1 MLEGQVAV
9 LSSGLPSPSE
19 AAELVEAMFESPLY
33 RADQQSF
40 LLYPERP
47 VVAFLDRGHIAPE
60 RVASNPL
67 LAALAEAGDRTLIVR
82 DADGEYRFAPTFR
95 KDDHVREAL
104 TRLQS
109 NRRYA
114 ALVDAHG
121 ASVLQTYESVFHHSS
136 FTGRSGSMFGYEGI
150 GCIYWHMVAKLML
163 ATQESYLHARD
174 MGETASAKRLK
185 ALYYR
190 VRSGLGFHKSAAVYG
205 AFPPDP
211 YSHTPKHAGAQQPG
225 MTGQV
230 KEELLTRLSELGVTV
245 RDGSLS
251 FDTDLL
257 QPSEVCISQSTFR
270 YVDVAGKEIALPL
283 PPNSLAFTFCQTPV
297 IYTFGSPARLDVRY
311 TDGTTETL
319 KAAHL
324 PASLA
329 AQIFERKGAI
339 HCLHLFVA
347 RQPAE

>member
-1 MLEGQVAV
+1 
-9 LSSGLPSPSE
+9 
-19 AAELVEAMFESPLY
+19 
-33 RADQQSF
+33 
-40 LLYPERP
+40 
-47 VVAFLDRGHIAPE
+47 
-60 RVASNPL
+60 
-67 LAALAEAGDRTLIVR
+67 
-82 DADGEYRFAPTFR
+82 
-95 KDDHVREAL
+95 
-104 TRLQS
+104 
-109 NRRYA
+109 
-114 ALVDAHG
+114 
-121 ASVLQTYESVFHHSS
+121 
-136 FTGRSGSMFGYEGI
+136 
-150 GCIYWHMVAKLML
+150 
-163 ATQESYLHARD
+163 

-257 QPSEVCISQSTFR
+257 QPSEVCISLNRRSAMSTLQVR
-270 YVDVAGKEIALPL
+270 RQPSPL